1 MDMDNYN
8 KDDRKSRGMRDILDS
23 LSQTQPGSH
32 SIVVYPNLVTFRQI
46 YSNYTDRELRNNRIV
61 LILPYY
67 ETVQSVKNFLS
78 LANVDVSE
86 FQRLGSLSIIDGNE
100 AFFNHQGTDGTID
113 YDTHANNEKGN
124 IVSLM
129 RIMQKQALKL
139 GKEGMTIILDLG
151 CFFTQSLYDLMLY
164 EKSVPLIFKNTTLK
178 QLCMYHQRDFDVRFT
193 NSQQASLLDQHARS
207 IIMVDK

>member
-46 YSNYTDRELRNNRIV
+46 YSNYTGRELQNNRIV

-86 FQRLGSLSIIDGNE
+86 FQRMGSLSIIDGNE
-100 AFFNHQGTDGTID
+100 AFFNHQGTDDTTD
-113 YDTHANNEKGN
+113 YDTHANNERGN

-164 EKSVPLIFKNTTLK
+164 EKSIPLIFKNTTLK

>member
-1 MDMDNYN
+1 MDMDNYK

-67 ETVQSVKNFLS
+67 ETVQSVKKFLS

-86 FQRLGSLSIIDGNE
+86 FQRMGSLSIIDGNE
-100 AFFNHQGTDGTID
+100 AFFNHQGTDDTID
-113 YDTHANNEKGN
+113 HDTHANNEKGN

-164 EKSVPLIFKNTTLK
+164 EKSIPLIFKNTTLK